1 MCNIQTFLF
10 SIEAPSPPPTP
21 VVGPEPAEHLLSPGL
36 MGVPGSGGSTNPGQ
50 QPHLSANQ
58 RRRRFSHAS
67 PLNAIATPSLSTLTS
82 RRSNCS
88 FANNSSLRVGVPA
101 GDELDEE
108 EEEEA
113 RRNRRV
119 RRSASILSMTSQ
131 VGKYPKKFIY
141 MYTIIESEVNNPS
154 CIFGEVLMT

>member
-1 MCNIQTFLF
+1 MNYIIQTFLF

-21 VVGPEPAEHLLSPGL
+21 VVGPEPADHLLSPGRIG
-36 MGVPGSGGSTNPGQ
+36 MPGSKGGANPHQG
-50 QPHLSANQ
+50 PNLSANQ

-67 PLNAIATPSLSTLTS
+67 PLNATPSVSTLAS

-88 FANNSSLRVGVPA
+88 SANNSSLGVGVPE
-101 GDELDEE
+101 DELDEE

-113 RRNRRV
+113 IRNRRV

-131 VGKYPKKFIY
+131 VSMKQTRKKCLMKGPNHFKK
-141 MYTIIESEVNNPS
+141 S
-154 CIFGEVLMT
+154 CIVTPL

>member
-36 MGVPGSGGSTNPGQ
+36 MGVPGSGGSTNPNM
-50 QPHLSANQ
+50 SANQ

-67 PLNAIATPSLSTLTS
+67 PLNSATPSLSTLTS

-131 VGKYPKKFIY
+131 VGKKPIR
-141 MYTIIESEVNNPS
+141 
-154 CIFGEVLMT
+154 

>member
-1 MCNIQTFLF
+1 MCIIQTFLF

-21 VVGPEPAEHLLSPGL
+21 IVGPEPAEHLLSPGL
-36 MGVPGSGGSTNPGQ
+36 MGVPGSGGNTNPGQ
-50 QPHLSANQ
+50 QPNLSANQ

-67 PLNAIATPSLSTLTS
+67 PLNSATPSLSTLTS

-108 EEEEA
+108 EEVEA

-131 VGKYPKKFIY
+131 VGKYPKKFIC
-141 MYTIIESEVNNPS
+141 TVIESEVNNPS